1 MNDPRQQAILTFLA
15 SASPAVLGAGSAD
28 GAEIQPLPQ
37 GVWNF
42 NYRVTV
48 GGRAFVFKLYST
60 ASGFKEGFITN
71 SGETEYHILQR
82 LDGQGIAPH
91 PLHFGQ
97 AGAYPT
103 LIYEYVPGDW
113 FPYTDRATAL
123 LAGVYARL
131 HSLPLQP
138 GERYRQRDETP
149 AGLLANIALN
159 LARYTGRAEIPSGL
173 RQRFASLA
181 AAVRRYGEHLA
192 AAPTPRAIV
201 HTDPVASNIIAGDLL
216 TAQEHVTLIDWQT
229 PMIGDPAF
237 DVWAFFSRAFS
248 LWDAPAAPTPA
259 QQALFHQTYQAQRP
273 DPSLPERICQKAPF
287 YLLQYALHC
296 SGRYHDFLAGNL
308 PAELT
313 AGREANFEK
322 YGAITPVILAECE
335 ESLVSAETHP

>member
-1 MNDPRQQAILTFLA
+1 MSDPREQAIHTFLTSISPQILGLE
-15 SASPAVLGAGSAD
+15 SAA

-42 NYRVTV
+42 NYRVSI
-48 GGRAFVFKLYST
+48 GARAFVFKLYST

-71 SGETEYHILQR
+71 SGETEYSILQR

-91 PLHFGQ
+91 PLYFGQ

-103 LIYEYVPGDW
+103 LVYEYVPGDW
-113 FPYTDRATAL
+113 FPYTDGATAL

-138 GERYRQRDETP
+138 EERYRQRDESP
-149 AGLLANIALN
+149 AGLLANIQVN
-159 LARYTGRAEIPSGL
+159 LERYGGRDEIPPGL

-181 AAVRRYGEHLA
+181 AAVRRYGERLPN
-192 AAPTPRAIV
+192 APTPRAIV
-201 HTDPVASNIIAGDLL
+201 HTDPVASNIIAG
-216 TAQEHVTLIDWQT
+216 ERVTLIDWQT

-259 QQALFHQTYQAQRP
+259 QQALFHQAYQALRP
-273 DPSLPERICQKAPF
+273 DPSLPERIRQKAPF

-296 SGRYHDFLAGNL
+296 SGRYHDFRAGKL

-335 ESLVSAETHP
+335 ESLVSAQTHP